1 MGEISDQ
8 DTAGTPVS
16 NARDIAVIDD
26 DQALRESLVWLL
38 GSVGME
44 AEAFAD
50 GERFLASPQH
60 WKVILLD
67 VRMPGLSG
75 LQVQQ
80 HLVDRQATTS
90 IIMMTGHGDVPMAT
104 QALRKGAYDFI
115 EKPFNH
121 QQLIDSLQGALAH
134 AQQRHHNRLQHQDL
148 SQRFAQLRPKEQQ
161 IVTHV
166 AQGMTSREIAE
177 HMAISAK
184 TVEVYRQR
192 AMKAL
197 GANNL
202 AELIRQAVALGL
214 VAALPDAQH

>member
-1 MGEISDQ
+1 M
-8 DTAGTPVS
+8 DTSCQENTGKRNSTTH
-16 NARDIAVIDD
+16 DIAIVDD

-38 GSVGME
+38 DSVGLE
-44 AEAFAD
+44 AAAFVD
-50 GERFLASPQH
+50 GDSFLASPH
-60 WKVILLD
+60 NWKVVLLD

-80 HLVDRQATTS
+80 QLADREAS
-90 IIMMTGHGDVPMAT
+90 AAVIMMTGHGDVPMAT
-104 QALRKGAYDFI
+104 QALKNGAFDFI

-121 QQLIDSLQGALAH
+121 QQLIDSLQEALA
-134 AQQRHHNRLQHQDL
+134 QTNQRHQSNLQHHEL
-148 SQRFAQLRPKEQQ
+148 NQRFAALRPKEQQ
-161 IVTHV
+161 IITLV

-177 HMAISAK
+177 KMAISAK

-202 AELIRQAVALGL
+202 AELVRQAVALGL
-214 VAALPDAQH
+214 VSALPEA